1 MINQKINKLFNF
13 KEKIILITGSS
24 GQLGL
29 SFCKLFL
36 DMGAIVY
43 GFDKNSNKFK
53 HKNYI
58 FKKVD
63 VSKKKIVQKNIH
75 LLIKKN
81 KKIDVIINNAGFSV
95 FTKFDQRTNNE
106 IDKTINVNI
115 KGTLNVINAYVEL
128 HKIKKLKRC
137 NIINIGSIYG
147 IMSPDFR
154 IYGKNGNYNSEI
166 YGATK
171 SAVIQLTKY
180 YSVILANFNI
190 NVNCLSPGGIYNEY
204 KPQKLSFIKNYSL
217 RVPKGRMAYAEDLH
231 TGILFLAS
239 SKSEYVSGQ
248 NILIDGGL
256 SSW

>member
-1 MINQKINKLFNF
+1 MINQTINKLFNF

-24 GQLGL
+24 GQLGI

-43 GFDKNSNKFK
+43 GFDKSSNKLK
-53 HKNYI
+53 HKNFF

-63 VSKKKIVQKNIH
+63 VSKKKIVQNNIH
-75 LLIKKN
+75 LLIKIN
-81 KKIDVIINNAGFSV
+81 KRIDVIINNAGFSV
-95 FTKFDQRTNNE
+95 FTKFDKRTNNE
-106 IDKTINVNI
+106 LDKTINVNI
-115 KGTLNVINAYVEL
+115 KGTLNVINAYTEV
-128 HKIKKLKRC
+128 HKTKKLKKC

-154 IYGKNGNYNSEI
+154 IYNKNGNYNSEI

-171 SAVIQLTKY
+171 AAVIQLTKY
-180 YSVILANFNI
+180 YSVILSSLNI
-190 NVNCLSPGGIYNEY
+190 NVNCLSPGGIYNEQN
-204 KPQKLSFIKNYSL
+204 PQKPSFIKNYSS
-217 RVPKGRMAYAEDLH
+217 RVPKARMANSEDLH
-231 TGILFLAS
+231 TGIIFLAS
-239 SKSEYVSGQ
+239 SKSDYVSGQ